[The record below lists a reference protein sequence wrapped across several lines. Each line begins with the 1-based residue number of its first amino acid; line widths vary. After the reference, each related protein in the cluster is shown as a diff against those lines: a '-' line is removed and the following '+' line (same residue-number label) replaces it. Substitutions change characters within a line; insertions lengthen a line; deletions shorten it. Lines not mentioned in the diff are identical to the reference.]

1 MREIETRRATDPDDL
16 EALAPIVGWAFGGGT
31 SRALD
36 WLRGSGAPQ
45 VRVACLDGRV
55 SGGLLE
61 IPMGQWYGGKSV
73 PTLGLAGVA
82 IAPEARG
89 QGLALGLLRATL
101 REARARG
108 VALSTLYPSTFSLY
122 RKAGYELAGS
132 FCRFT
137 LQLRQLPRS
146 LRQLPVEVLGDSL
159 QPSIE
164 ATYRDVARQHPGY
177 LDRGAYVWNRV
188 RRPDMEVAR
197 AFGVAGPNGLDG
209 YAYLKVTAP
218 RRLPLELALSD
229 FVSRTPAALASMLA
243 FLADHLTTAE
253 RATWTGGPCDPRLL
267 GIPERAISAVIE
279 DYWMLRLVDVKAALL
294 ARGYPELG
302 HPALDVALDL
312 HVDDEFLPENSGR
325 YPLRVQ
331 SGVARL
337 EAPGSSSIRS
347 GPATVPVVR
356 LSAGALAAL
365 YSGFVSPAQLA
376 FSRQLDADARGLGAL
391 SVLFS
396 GSAPGL
402 SDFF

>member
-1 MREIETRRATDPDDL
+1 MREIETRCATDPEDL

-36 WLRGSGAPQ
+36 WLRVSGAPH
-45 VRVACLDGRV
+45 VRVACLEGRV

-61 IPMGQWYGGKSV
+61 IPMGQWFGGKSV

-89 QGLALGLLRATL
+89 QGLALSLLRATV

-132 FCRFT
+132 YCRFT
-137 LQLRQLPRS
+137 LQLRQLPRR
-146 LRQLPVEVLGDSL
+146 LRQLPVEALGESL
-159 QPSIE
+159 QPAIE
-164 ATYRDVARQHPGY
+164 GAYREVARHHPGY

-188 RRPDMEVAR
+188 RRPDLELAR
-197 AFGVAGPNGLDG
+197 AFGVSGPSGLES

-218 RRLPLELALSD
+218 RRLPLELTLSD

-279 DYWMLRLVDVKAALL
+279 DYWMLRLIDVGAALL
-294 ARGYPELG
+294 ARGYPDGGPVE
-302 HPALDVALDL
+302 VALDL
-312 HVDDEFLPENSGR
+312 HVEDELLPENSR
-325 YPLRVQ
+325 CYPLRVEA
-331 SGVARL
+331 GTARL
-337 EAPGSSSIRS
+337 DAPAAGA
-347 GPATVPVVR
+347 GTVPEVR
-356 LSAGALAAL
+356 LSVGALAAL
-365 YSGFVSPAQLA
+365 YSGFVSPAQLV
-376 FSRQLDADARGLGAL
+376 FSRQLQADARGLGAL
-391 SVLFS
+391 SALFS
-396 GSAPGL
+396 GPAPGL
-402 SDFF
+402 CDFF

>member
-36 WLRGSGAPQ
+36 WLRVSGAPQ
-45 VRVACLDGRV
+45 VRVACLEGRV

-61 IPMGQWYGGKSV
+61 IPMGQWFGGKSV

-101 REARARG
+101 REARAAG

-122 RKAGYELAGS
+122 RKAGYELAGA

-146 LRQLPVEVLGDSL
+146 LRQLPVEVLSDSQ

-164 ATYRDVARQHPGY
+164 GAYRDVARQHPGY
-177 LDRGAYVWNRV
+177 LDRGSYVWNRV
-188 RRPDMEVAR
+188 RRPDLELAR
-197 AFGVAGPNGLDG
+197 AFGVSGPNGLDG
-209 YAYLKVTAP
+209 YAYLKMTAP

-229 FVSRTPAALASMLA
+229 FVSRTPAALASMVA

-267 GIPERAISAVIE
+267 GVPERAISAVIE
-279 DYWMLRLVDVKAALL
+279 DYWMLRLVDIRAALL

-302 HPALDVALDL
+302 PAGPELALDL

-331 SGVARL
+331 AGVARL
-337 EAPGSSSIRS
+337 EAPGSTPLRS
-347 GPATVPVVR
+347 GAATVPAVR

-376 FSRQLDADARGLGAL
+376 FSRQIDADARGLGAL

-396 GSAPGL
+396 GPAPGL
-402 SDFF
+402 CDFF

>member
-1 MREIETRRATDPDDL
+1 MREIETRRATDPEDL

-31 SRALD
+31 GRALD
-36 WLRGSGAPQ
+36 WLRGSGASH
-45 VRVACLDGRV
+45 VRVACLEGRV

-61 IPMGQWYGGKSV
+61 IPMGQWFGGKSV

-89 QGLALGLLRATL
+89 QGLALSLLRATL

-132 FCRFT
+132 HCRFT

-146 LRQLPVEVLGDSL
+146 LRQLPVDALGESL
-159 QPSIE
+159 QPAIE
-164 ATYRDVARQHPGY
+164 KVYRDVASQHPGY
-177 LDRGAYVWNRV
+177 LDRGPYVWNRV
-188 RRPDMEVAR
+188 RRPELELAR
-197 AFGVAGPNGLDG
+197 AFGVSGPGGLES

-218 RRLPLELALSD
+218 RRLPLELSLSD
-229 FVSRTPAALASMLA
+229 FVSRTPAGLASMLA

-279 DYWMLRLVDVKAALL
+279 DYWMLRLVDVGAALL
-294 ARGYPELG
+294 ARGYPDLGSAGVEL
-302 HPALDVALDL
+302 ALDL
-312 HVDDEFLPENSGR
+312 QVDDELLPENSR
-325 YPLRVQ
+325 TYALRVEA
-331 SGVARL
+331 GTARL
-337 EAPGSSSIRS
+337 EAPAAGS
-347 GPATVPVVR
+347 GTVPAVR

-365 YSGFVSPAQLA
+365 YSGFVSPAQLL
-376 FSRQLDADARGLGAL
+376 FTRQLAADARGLGAL
-391 SVLFS
+391 SSLFS
-396 GSAPGL
+396 GPAPGL
-402 SDFF
+402 CDFF

>member
-36 WLRGSGAPQ
+36 WLRGSGGAPQ
-45 VRVACLDGRV
+45 VRVACLGGRV

-61 IPMGQWYGGKSV
+61 IPMGQWFGGKNV

-101 REARARG
+101 RAARERG
-108 VALSTLYPSTFSLY
+108 VALSTLYPSTFRLY

-146 LRQLPVEVLGDSL
+146 LRLLPVEVLGESL

-164 ATYRDVARQHPGY
+164 GAYRDVARQHPGY
-177 LDRGAYVWNRV
+177 LDRGPYVWNRV
-188 RRPDMEVAR
+188 RRPDLELAR
-197 AFGVAGPNGLDG
+197 AFGVSGPSGLEG

-218 RRLPLELALSD
+218 RRLPLELGLSD
-229 FVSRTPAALASMLA
+229 FVSRTPAALASLLA

-279 DYWMLRLVDVKAALL
+279 DYWMLRLIDVKAALL
-294 ARGYPELG
+294 ARGYPEFGPPGLE
-302 HPALDVALDL
+302 VALDL
-312 HVDDEFLPENSGR
+312 HVDDEFLPENSAR
-325 YPLRVQ
+325 YALRVEA
-331 SGVARL
+331 GVARL
-337 EAPGSSSIRS
+337 EAPGSGS
-347 GPATVPVVR
+347 GSGAVPLVR

-376 FSRQLDADARGLGAL
+376 FSRQLDADARGVGVL
-391 SVLFS
+391 SALFS
-396 GSAPGL
+396 GAAPGL